1 MRPFSQVAGGNGVK
15 LDGGPVRFEES
26 GGWRQPSH
34 PQALRELSMFESHFG
49 FQHQPFAA
57 TPDPRS
63 WFATP
68 RLREMVDELTV
79 RLETGQGICLLTGAA
94 GLGKSLIC
102 RVVAQELA
110 APCHVL
116 YLAAPAVLAPR
127 SLFQTLLSELD
138 HSLPGLDLHELR
150 LALLQTLREQVR
162 ADRPCV
168 LLVDEAHLLPRRLF
182 EELRA
187 LTVLDEQAQPLLRL
201 MLAGQPRL
209 EELLTGA
216 EFDAL
221 NQQVATHQLLESL
234 SLTESVEYILHRVY
248 WAGGDTAGLFSIPA
262 LDFIVQA
269 CSGIPRLLNRLCDQ
283 CLLVT
288 EAAQLSQVDLPQV
301 ETALDSLRHLPLAWN
316 EEFLRRRGLV
326 TDSPGRFAEVSS
338 QPLDPDQRADLDWN
352 ELSTSEDLPQD
363 SLATH
368 TDPDDVAAEDMVEAD
383 LWPAAQTD
391 AGNRDTRLSPQAVA
405 APALEQEEAAD
416 DDLSADLNHEPAAP
430 IAFPWR
436 NTPQESGKLPTVT
449 GDFEPVEEAFERHSP
464 EVSSPGGLTFDERA
478 LAEEWSRRLWRD
490 LPQVPL
496 SLPPE
501 PPADVAHEGRVPP
514 PRETPQTPVPTVS
527 PMWNATTVNSPRP
540 SPARHSTAKATAP
553 VPAPVP
559 GAPAG
564 LLTPRLATGSLTER
578 SLEEGDWIYDV
589 VEPEEPDLAVP
600 RARRPRLVN
609 GISVVAETVANG
621 KSSATTG
628 PSKTSASGIP
638 DAATATRPVAD
649 LSNMDH
655 EEPQAT
661 AVAVTHPAHEV
672 PAPRSPQG
680 AGLGRLFTVLRHKLD
695 ASRSRGQSQHP

>member
-1 MRPFSQVAGGNGVK
+1 
-15 LDGGPVRFEES
+15 
-26 GGWRQPSH
+26 
-34 PQALRELSMFESHFG
+34 MFESHFG
-49 FQHQPFAA
+49 FQHPPFAA

-68 RLREMVDELTV
+68 RLRELVDELAV

-110 APCHVL
+110 SPCHVL

-221 NQQVATHQLLESL
+221 NQQVATHQLLEPL

-283 CLLVT
+283 SLLVT
-288 EAAQLSQVDLPQV
+288 EASQLSQVDLPQV

-326 TDSPGRFAEVSS
+326 DAPRESFAEASS
-338 QPLDPDQRADLDWN
+338 LPATDASPSLDLEDHEPLEWNDRSEHEGLSHDP
-352 ELSTSEDLPQD
+352 
-363 SLATH
+363 LATE
-368 TDPDDVAAEDMVEAD
+368 DDLESPLAEDVVEPDVWPPPREQVAA
-383 LWPAAQTD
+383 
-391 AGNRDTRLSPQAVA
+391 S
-405 APALEQEEAAD
+405 APALPEPVGEDAAD
-416 DDLSADLNHEPAAP
+416 DDLPADFADEPPAP

-436 NTPQESGKLPTVT
+436 DAVTSAVGIPPAT
-449 GDFEPVEEAFERHSP
+449 GDFEPIEEAFDGDSP
-464 EVSSPGGLTFDERA
+464 RVPAPTGVTFDERA
-478 LAEEWSRRLWRD
+478 LAEEWSRRLRRD

-496 SLPPE
+496 ALPPE
-501 PPADVAHEGRVPP
+501 PPPNVALEGRVPP
-514 PRETPQTPVPTVS
+514 AWDPPRHS
-527 PMWNATTVNSPRP
+527 PADAPKWNAAANASEHSTIGQAPVVNSPTGNSPVRG
-540 SPARHSTAKATAP
+540 PARPAPGASTAAVPTASP
-553 VPAPVP
+553 
-559 GAPAG
+559 G
-564 LLTPRLATGSLTER
+564 LLTPRLAIGSLTER
-578 SLEEGDWIYDV
+578 SLDEGDLVYDV
-589 VEPEEPDLAVP
+589 VEPEEPPLATP
-600 RARRPRLVN
+600 RGRRPRLMN
-609 GISVVAETVANG
+609 GIAVVAEMISTETLPAEPVAGAGDPVTSSVATGSAATWSAAAGPPATRVHGTPAASTVDSTVA
-621 KSSATTG
+621 
-628 PSKTSASGIP
+628 
-638 DAATATRPVAD
+638 RPVAD
-649 LSNMDH
+649 PPAVD
-655 EEPQAT
+655 EQEPAAA
-661 AVAVTHPAHEV
+661 AVQVTHPPHEV
-672 PAPRSPQG
+672 PAPRGSTKP
-680 AGLGRLFTVLRHKLD
+680 GLGRLFTVLRHKLD
-695 ASRSRGQSQHP
+695 ATRGRAPGR